1 MKRERVPKEVW
12 IGVHNDILYVGEWKS
27 KLRHH
32 RYVLPSRSTV
42 EKRLRDAVVKAA
54 MREWNWKLPGTT
66 DSKHIEELR
75 SIAKSHG
82 CCPIARACAR
92 LALHLRA
99 TRKDAR

>member
-42 EKRLRDAVVKAA
+42 EKKLRSALTRWIALEWQEFKGGEPVNLYALAKARIAVRDAF
-54 MREWNWKLPGTT
+54 
-66 DSKHIEELR
+66 
-75 SIAKSHG
+75 
-82 CCPIARACAR
+82 
-92 LALHLRA
+92 LRA